1 MTSKKSKRKQQSH
14 DDTIVTK
21 KKKRIDNEE
30 EGTDEKSSL
39 PLTNISKQKLSK
51 KKSEKDAN
59 NNNKNNDKNNRN
71 RFDKLVPSLSEGVLK
86 CIVGKYGFTT
96 MTPVQAAV
104 IPLFL
109 TNKDI
114 CAQAVTGSG
123 KTLAFVIPMIELLL
137 RRTSLLKKKQV
148 GGLIISPTRE
158 LARQTYDVTCDLC
171 QYSSLPQPLL
181 LVGGGAGGY
190 RPVSADLQSF
200 QTLGSDI
207 LIGTPGRIDDV
218 LSKHGDVVDVKELE
232 VLILDEAD
240 VLLDM
245 GFEVTLTSILNQL
258 PRMRRTGL
266 FSATSSTTSS
276 IQTLMTRAG
285 LRNPVQ
291 VHVQLSSSKDKD
303 QATPSLLTNY
313 YLTCPLEEKL
323 SRLVSFLQ
331 SQKDCKIMVF
341 FLTCACVEF
350 FGTALKKTCI
360 PNVELLHGKLAQK
373 RREHAM
379 ERFRNCTSGILFC
392 TDVAARGLDV
402 SHVHWTVQV
411 DAPIDPSQYVHRVG
425 RSARAGNVGKSL
437 IFLTPKEESYIDFL
451 QRSKQVPL
459 MELPNDGTYPCALPP
474 NYTPLATS
482 MKPKKNKKTSNTDK
496 NKKTNHIKNKN
507 KDNIDM
513 NIPDEENHKAR
524 IVPSAC
530 SKTQKIPDALHMIRN
545 VVLKDRE
552 VLEKGTKA
560 FTSYIRAYKEHNC
573 AFIFRYVLYISLFF
587 F

>member
-1 MTSKKSKRKQQSH
+1 MTNKKSKRKQHSH
-14 DDTIVTK
+14 DDTIPTK
-21 KKKRIDNEE
+21 KKKINIKEEEE
-30 EGTDEKSSL
+30 EGNGEKSSHSL
-39 PLTNISKQKLSK
+39 INTSKEKISKSNI
-51 KKSEKDAN
+51 EKDAKN
-59 NNNKNNDKNNRN
+59 RNEKNNKN
-71 RFDKLVPSLSEGVLK
+71 RFDTLVPSLSEGILK
-86 CIVGKYGFTT
+86 CVVGKYGFTT

-181 LVGGGAGGY
+181 LVGGGSGGY
-190 RPVSADLQSF
+190 RPVSSDLQSF
-200 QTLGSDI
+200 QTLSSDI

-291 VHVQLSSSKDKD
+291 VHVQLSSSKEKD

-323 SRLVSFLQ
+323 TRLVSFLQ
-331 SQKDCKIMVF
+331 SQKECKIMVF

-360 PNVELLHGKLAQK
+360 QNVELLHGKLAQK

-411 DAPIDPSQYVHRVG
+411 DAPIDSSQYVHRVG

-459 MELPNDGTYPCALPP
+459 IELPNDGTYPCALPP
-474 NYTPLATS
+474 NYTPVPTT
-482 MKPKKNKKTSNTDK
+482 MKPKKTKRSPSAENNH
-496 NKKTNHIKNKN
+496 KKTNHIKNKN
-507 KDNIDM
+507 KDNIEM
-513 NIPDEENHKAR
+513 KIPDEENHKAR

-530 SKTQKIPDALHMIRN
+530 SKTKTIPDALHMIRN

-560 FTSYIRAYKEHNC
+560 FTSYIRAYKEHHC
-573 AFIFRYVLYISLFF
+573 AFIFRYVLKYH
-587 F
+587 